1 MHRQTPLVLI
11 LPATTVLAIFLAAL
25 ASVVGVSLLTLP
37 AGGAAF
43 VGPLSL
49 HNYVAALSSEHA
61 WLVVVETLFL
71 SVKITTLAILLG
83 FPLAYILARSPSRRV
98 RHTILFGLVATFLSG
113 GVTRAYAWLIIL
125 GNRGVVNTALSG
137 MGLPTVRLINNE
149 FAVVV
154 SVLNFVLPFFV
165 LTLFGALQAIPESL
179 EHAARNLGAS
189 RLQSFL
195 RVTLPLAVPGLVTAG
210 SLVFALSL
218 AAFLFPQL
226 LGGGRV
232 QVIATLIF
240 EKIQTDFDIPAAAAL
255 AVIFL
260 VLAISLLLVL
270 GGLQRLVTS
279 QFHRTGA
286 A

>member
-1 MHRQTPLVLI
+1 MRRQTPLLLI
-11 LPATTVLAIFLAAL
+11 LPAVMVLAIFLAAF
-25 ASVVGVSLLTLP
+25 ASIIGVSLLTLP
-37 AGGAAF
+37 AGGATF
-43 VGPLSL
+43 VGPVSL
-49 HNYVAALSSEHA
+49 HNYAAALSSEHA
-61 WLVVVETLFL
+61 RLVALETLVL
-71 SVKITTLAILLG
+71 SVKITTLTILLG

-98 RHTILFGLVATFLSG
+98 RHAILFGLVATFLSG
-113 GVTRAYAWLIIL
+113 GVTRAYAWMVIL
-125 GNRGVVNTALSG
+125 GNRGIVNTLLAG
-137 MGLPTVRLINNE
+137 MGLPTGRFINNE

-165 LTLFGALQAIPESL
+165 LTLFGALQAIPETL

-232 QVIATLIF
+232 PVIATLIF

-260 VLAISLLLVL
+260 ALAITLLLVL
-270 GGLQRLVTS
+270 GGLQRLVAA
-279 QFHRTGA
+279 QLHRVRA

>member
-1 MHRQTPLVLI
+1 MRHKTPIRLI
-11 LPATTVLAIFLAAL
+11 LPAILVLATFLGAL

-43 VGPLSL
+43 VGPPSL
-49 HNYVAALSSEHA
+49 HNYADALTSGHAPLVAA
-61 WLVVVETLFL
+61 ETALL
-71 SVKITTLAILLG
+71 SVKVTALAILLG
-83 FPLAYILARSPSRRV
+83 FPLAYILARSPSRLV
-98 RHTILFGLVATFLSG
+98 RHAILFGLVATFLSG
-113 GVTRAYAWLIIL
+113 GVTRAYAWIVIL
-125 GNRGVVNTALSG
+125 GNRGVINTVLAAA
-137 MGLPTVRLINNE
+137 GLPTLRLINNE

-195 RVTLPLAVPGLVTAG
+195 RVTLPLAVPGLMSAG

-255 AVIFL
+255 AVMFL
-260 VLAISLLLVL
+260 VLAVAVFAAL
-270 GGLQRLVTS
+270 GALQRLVAG
-279 QFHRTGA
+279 HADRLGA